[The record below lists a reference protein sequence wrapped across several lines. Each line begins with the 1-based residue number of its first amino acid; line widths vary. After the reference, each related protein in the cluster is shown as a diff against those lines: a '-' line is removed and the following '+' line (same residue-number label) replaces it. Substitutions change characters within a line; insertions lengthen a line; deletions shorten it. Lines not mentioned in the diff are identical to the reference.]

1 MKYYISL
8 IDCWFPN
15 VQLQIIHACAG
26 QKHWVSIKETTA
38 QQHKNL
44 EHSFKLKD
52 YKRSPVILVNND
64 TYFKLR
70 DNKEVTHKAHNLR
83 FSGCV
88 ILSIFSDNM
97 SRNIPRTLSLCKQ

>member
-1 MKYYISL
+1 MCVKGLL
-8 IDCWFPN
+8 ITN
-15 VQLQIIHACAG
+15 LTRIELQIIHACAG
-26 QKHWVSIKETTA
+26 QKHWVSIKETT
-38 QQHKNL
+38 L
-44 EHSFKLKD
+44 IKD